1 MAGVPSDRP
10 VADEASQSLVVIHLK
25 TAAATRRLGQRLG
38 ALLQPGDVLG
48 LDGPLG
54 AGKTCLV
61 QGLARGLGVP
71 PEVAVSSPTF
81 TLVNQYVGQYFGQ
94 YLGQPAGQASAP
106 VAAAL
111 LPLTLYHVDLYR
123 LESPRELDELGLWEA
138 AESGG
143 VMAVEWLARF
153 PQALPV
159 DRLELTL
166 DILPDGGRSLGLRPG
181 GPRAAARL
189 AALRNALRTPHARR

>member
-1 MAGVPSDRP
+1 V
-10 VADEASQSLVVIHLK
+10 SQSLVVIHLK
-25 TAAATRRLGQRLG
+25 TAVATRRLGQRLG

-71 PEVAVSSPTF
+71 PEVAVGSPTF
-81 TLVNQYVGQYFGQ
+81 TLVNQYAGKY
-94 YLGQPAGQASAP
+94 PA
-106 VAAAL
+106 
-111 LPLTLYHVDLYR
+111 LTLYHVDLYR
-123 LESPRELDELGLWEA
+123 LESARELDELGLWEA

-143 VMAVEWLARF
+143 VMAVEWLGRF
-153 PQALPV
+153 PEALPA

-166 DILPDGGRSLGLRPG
+166 DVLPDGGRSLGLRPG

-189 AALRNALRTPHARR
+189 AALRSALRAPRVRAPR

>member
-10 VADEASQSLVVIHLK
+10 VADEAPQSLVVIHLK

-81 TLVNQYVGQYFGQ
+81 TLVNQYVGR
-94 YLGQPAGQASAP
+94 YLGQPDGHASAP

-123 LESPRELDELGLWEA
+123 LEGPRELDELGLWEA

-153 PQALPV
+153 PQALPA

-189 AALRNALRTPHARR
+189 VALRNALRTPHARG

>member
-81 TLVNQYVGQYFGQ
+81 TLVNQYVGRYR
-94 YLGQPAGQASAP
+94 GQPGGHASAP

-153 PQALPV
+153 PQALPA

-189 AALRNALRTPHARR
+189 VALRNALRTPHARG